1 MISELGSS
9 SSDVWSEGT
18 RSVTDAVAHSAG
30 NDVAHVASSA
40 MAAGGSVGGL
50 AWGVTPA
57 AVARKAALAGALGVA
72 GVDAVA
78 VGTADVEGSAR
89 ADDDEGEIESR
100 IVEVNECDEEDSK

>member
-40 MAAGGSVGGL
+40 MAAGGS
-50 AWGVTPA
+50 A
-57 AVARKAALAGALGVA
+57 AARGKGF
-72 GVDAVA
+72 GVD
-78 VGTADVEGSAR
+78 G
-89 ADDDEGEIESR
+89 GEA
-100 IVEVNECDEEDSK
+100 